1 MKMNRKGDNFLR
13 AWLLRWVRALSLF
26 AAIFRTIHI
35 LLFET
40 YSTV

>member
-1 MKMNRKGDNFLR
+1 MKMNRKGDNSLR
-13 AWLLRWVRALSLF
+13 AWLLRWVPALLLF
-26 AAIFRTIHI
+26 AAICRTIHI